1 MLAFHVNVPLAACR
15 SSFFSPRSSFLKR
28 RLTPRN
34 TGLTIRAISTNG
46 TENQDDKG
54 DEERPSGQEVRSGRV
69 NDLRERLDRLDAPD
83 TRAANPS
90 SEQRAKRYLE
100 RESQLLWI
108 TTVLPRSVADDC
120 TNYFDNP
127 FRKLTAASLAIL
139 FGFFSATS
147 ASTIIGSVAD
157 WDPLAAAVLL
167 VWTEAFTRLYYKSE
181 KKTFLLR
188 LANAFKIGLTYG
200 MAVDAFKLST

>member
-1 MLAFHVNVPLAACR
+1 MLAFHASVSLATCR
-15 SSFFSPRSSFLKR
+15 SLSFSPRCSSLKL
-28 RLTPRN
+28 RLTPRYAA
-34 TGLTIRAISTNG
+34 LTIRAVLTNG
-46 TENQDDKG
+46 SEDRDGEG
-54 DEERPSGQEVRSGRV
+54 DGERPSGQEVRSGRV
-69 NDLRERLDRLDAPD
+69 NDLRERLDRLDTPD
-83 TRAANPS
+83 TGVPNPR

-108 TTVLPRSVADDC
+108 TTVLPGSVANDC
-120 TNYFDNP
+120 KNYFDSP
-127 FRKLTAASLAIL
+127 IRKLVAASLAIL

-167 VWTEAFTRLYYKSE
+167 VWTEAFTRLYYRSE
-181 KKTFLLR
+181 EKTFLLR